1 MIQKVS
7 CKITGVAPLLMHNG
21 RLADRDDEYAR
32 AMSEITSKRKKV
44 DADYEELARLE
55 FMGGLYISEDLLP
68 IIPGYVMEATLIGK
82 GGAARKERLGKEAAA
97 ALFVVNDFP
106 LIYEGPETPKELWAD
121 KRFVFQSLVTIQR
134 AKIKRTRPMF
144 KEWAADILVEF
155 NDNLLD
161 EEQVKRWI
169 EVAGE
174 QVGLIDWRPRFGRF
188 EVEW

>member
-1 MIQKVS
+1 
-7 CKITGVAPLLMHNG
+7 
-21 RLADRDDEYAR
+21 
-32 AMSEITSKRKKV
+32 MSEITSKRKKV

-55 FMGGLYISEDLLP
+55 FMGGLYIGEDMHP

-106 LIYEGPETPKELWAD
+106 LIYEGPKTPKELWAD
-121 KRFVFQSLVTIQR
+121 KQFVFQALVTIQR
-134 AKIKRTRPMF
+134 AKIKRTRPIF
-144 KEWAADILVEF
+144 REWAANILVEF

-161 EEQVKRWI
+161 GEQVKRWV

-174 QVGLIDWRPRFGRF
+174 QVGLMDWRPRFGRF
-188 EVEW
+188 EVKW